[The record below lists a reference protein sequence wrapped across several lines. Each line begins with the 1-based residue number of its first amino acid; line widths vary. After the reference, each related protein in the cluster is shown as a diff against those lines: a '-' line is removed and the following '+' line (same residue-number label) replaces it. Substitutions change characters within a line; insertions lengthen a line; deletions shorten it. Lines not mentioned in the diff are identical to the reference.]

1 MAATGL
7 IGNISMWTYLPKLL
21 AKVEFKT
28 LHPFKIHLKQT
39 FAYFIPTVATS
50 VYTVLDK
57 TMIGAIT
64 KSEELNGYYEQA
76 TKIIRM
82 IESLLF
88 L

>member
-1 MAATGL
+1 
-7 IGNISMWTYLPKLL
+7 
-21 AKVEFKT
+21 
-28 LHPFKIHLKQT
+28 
-39 FAYFIPTVATS
+39 
-50 VYTVLDK
+50 
-57 TMIGAIT
+57 MIGAIT